1 MHAMDPKAT
10 PLDCFY
16 YWEKAQPERR
26 YLTQPL
32 PGGDVREYTWK
43 QVGDEARRMATHL
56 QSLGLPPRSQIGLL
70 SKNCAHWIVADLAIW
85 MAGHVSVPLYPTLNA
100 ETVRYILEHSESR
113 LLFVGKLDDWETM
126 RDGVPDDLP
135 CIALPLAPETDYLQW
150 DDVIAAAEPL
160 QEPTSRDLDEMAT
173 IVYTSGST
181 GQPKGVMTSFGA
193 MANASIGFSDIMT
206 LDNQERML
214 SYLPLAHV
222 YERWLVEDNSLR
234 YGFEVFFNDT
244 LETFVA
250 DLRRARPTIFIS
262 VPRLWT
268 KFQSSVTAKLPEK
281 KQKRLFRIPVVSGI
295 VKKKILTQ
303 LGLENVRYAATGSAP
318 LSKETLSWFRSL
330 GLELLEGYG
339 MSENFAYSHGSR
351 PGQARVGYVGHAAPG
366 VETRIAENGEIQVRS
381 PATMMGYFKQPEK
394 TAEDLTE
401 DGFLKTGDMGEIDE
415 AGRLRITGRVKELF
429 KISKGKYVAPAPIEN
444 KLINH
449 EAVEVV
455 CVAGADQPAP
465 FAMFVLSA
473 EAREK
478 LRNNELDSAALTTEL
493 EEVIESV
500 NASVDPHEQLQ
511 FGVVVNDTWD
521 IDNGFLTPTMKIK
534 RNVIE
539 SHYAPRV
546 EPWYSERRKVIW
558 ELEN

>member
-32 PGGDVREYTWK
+32 PDGSVREYTWK

-56 QSLGLPPRSQIGLL
+56 QSLGYPPGSQIALL
-70 SKNCAHWIVADLAIW
+70 SKNCAHWIIADLAIW

-113 LLFVGKLDDWETM
+113 LLFIGKLDDWDTM
-126 RDGVPDDLP
+126 RDGVSADLP
-135 CIALPLAPETDYLQW
+135 CIALPLAPDVDCPQW
-150 DDVIAAAEPL
+150 DAVIASTEP
-160 QEPTSRDLDEMAT
+160 QQGQTVRGLDELAT

-193 MANASIGFSDIMT
+193 MANASIGFSEIMT
-206 LDNQERML
+206 LDNHERML

-222 YERWLVEDNSLR
+222 YERWIVEDNSLR
-234 YGFEVFFNDT
+234 YGFEVFFADS
-244 LETFVA
+244 LDTFVA
-250 DLRRARPTIFIS
+250 DLRRAKPTIFIS

-268 KFQSSVTAKLPEK
+268 KFQSSVMAKLPEK
-281 KQKRLFRIPVVSGI
+281 KQQRLFRIPIVSGI

-303 LGLENVRYAATGSAP
+303 LGLENVRYAGTGSAP
-318 LSKETLSWFRSL
+318 LSKETLAWFRSL

-351 PGQARVGYVGHAAPG
+351 PGQTRVGYVGHSAPG
-366 VETRIAENGEIQVRS
+366 VETRIAENGEIQVKS

-415 AGRLRITGRVKELF
+415 EGRLRITGRVKELF

-465 FAMFVLSA
+465 FAMFMLSA

-478 LRNNELDSAALTTEL
+478 LRDQTLDSAALSVEL
-493 EEVIESV
+493 EQIIDEVNST
-500 NASVDPHEQLQ
+500 VDPHEKLQ
-511 FGVVVNDTWD
+511 FGVVVNESWD
-521 IDNGFLTPTMKIK
+521 IENGFLTPTMKIK

-539 SHYAPRV
+539 SHYAPKL
-546 EPWYSERRKVIW
+546 EPWYGERKKVIW
-558 ELEN
+558 ELQG